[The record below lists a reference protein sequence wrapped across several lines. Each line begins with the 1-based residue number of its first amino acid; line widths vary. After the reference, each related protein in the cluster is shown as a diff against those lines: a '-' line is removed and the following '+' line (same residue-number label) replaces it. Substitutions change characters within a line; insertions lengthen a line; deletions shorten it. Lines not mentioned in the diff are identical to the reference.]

1 MAVLKILR
9 MGHPLLAQKA
19 QAVQDLQAAE
29 VQRLI
34 ADMRDTLLCEG
45 GSGLAAPQVGT
56 TLRLIVYRVP
66 GRHLKKASRGGGGDM
81 RVLANPSIEP
91 LGDEK
96 EPGWEACLSL
106 PGLVGEVWRYKQ
118 VSCRYYDELGKLHTH
133 QAEGFEARIL
143 QHECDHLDGVLYA
156 HHIDTMRKLIYSSE
170 LHHQGADA

>member
-19 QAVQDLQAAE
+19 QAVQNLKAAE

-34 ADMRDTLLCEG
+34 ADMRETLLCEG

-56 TLRLIVYRVP
+56 ALRLIVYRVP
-66 GRHLKKASRGGGGDM
+66 GRHLKTARLGGGDM
-81 RVLANPSIEP
+81 RVLANPSIKP
-91 LGDEK
+91 LGEAK

-118 VSCRYYDELGKLHTH
+118 VFCRYYDESGKLHTH
-133 QAEGFEARIL
+133 EAEGFEARIL

-156 HHIDTMRKLIYSSE
+156 HHIDNMRKLIYSSE